1 MAQRIE
7 TFSITL
13 APPANPRIL
22 VPAILEQA
30 LEAHLVA
37 CVKLLRWAI
46 VQVISSTAGQSLVIE
61 GAYITN

>member
-1 MAQRIE
+1 MALRIE

-13 APPANPRIL
+13 ASSSDPDIL
-22 VPAILEQA
+22 VPIILEQA
-30 LEAHLVA
+30 LEVRLEG
-37 CVKLLRWAI
+37 CFKLLRWAI